1 MATAVRTYRFTA
13 RFEKSLAALP
23 EDKADLFEKK
33 LPLFLENINHRSF
46 RTKKVQGTKNPEIWE
61 SSLTMSY
68 RFTFHFEEDAIVF
81 RNVGT
86 HAILDKGKV

>member
-1 MATAVRTYRFTA
+1 MRQYLFTA
-13 RFEKSLAALP
+13 KFEKSLSALP
-23 EDKADLFEKK
+23 DEMADLFYKK

-61 SSLTMSY
+61 ASLTMSY
-68 RFTFHFEEDAIVF
+68 RFTFHFEEDAMVF
-81 RNVGT
+81 RNIGT